1 MKFAV
6 AHNGHQV
13 ATGVKDKSKEKVV
26 HCPSVVCKPIPLQIS
41 SRKTKGSGGEEEE
54 VVKAPNPQPE
64 RRKEGGIGDD

>member
-41 SRKTKGSGGEEEE
+41 SRKIKGRGGERGGGGQG
-54 VVKAPNPQPE
+54 PQPPARE
-64 RRKEGGIGDD
+64 KKGRGHRG

>member
-26 HCPSVVCKPIPLQIS
+26 HCPSVVCKSIPLQIS
-41 SRKTKGSGGEEEE
+41 SRQTKGRGERKRRRWSRSPAPSQREE
-54 VVKAPNPQPE
+54 
-64 RRKEGGIGDD
+64 RKGA